1 MARHTPEGRGRR
13 ILGIVPAIFRDIRRR
28 WRESLQFSAII
39 VATSLSLVAFIFA
52 GNFLSS
58 QIANSLF
65 KERQEQALEESS
77 SGFSDVQKIFDNA
90 VASDQTEVQSLMRET
105 LTILENHGADA
116 KRQWILIPVDY
127 KHGQGY
133 VGPISQNDWMTSSS
147 VPKQLQ
153 DQVASEDGVFWQSSQ
168 VRSNGNGPEVP
179 VIFVGTKV
187 HLNQGNDYALYLV
200 YDFSSSQATL
210 NYIQLVIVAGFAIL
224 LVFVAT
230 IVWWVTRSVIRPI
243 SQTARSAERLSR
255 GHLGERVAVR
265 GENEAAVLG
274 TSFNHMADNI
284 QEQIVQLETLSKM
297 QQRFVSDVSHELRT
311 PLTTVKM
318 AAELLYSGRE
328 NLDVSFQ
335 RSTELLYHQVDRFE
349 SLLADLLEISRF
361 DAGSATLDVGT
372 ADLGDLVEDTVES
385 VRPHLDKQRLE
396 VRFHGLE
403 ERCPVQ
409 MDSRRIERVVRNLLV
424 NAIEHSEGRP
434 IDVYLASNG
443 IDAAVAVRDHG
454 VGMTME
460 QTREVFNRFWRA
472 DPSRKRTLGG
482 TGLGLSIAAEDTR
495 LHQGRLEAWGE
506 PGQGA
511 CFRLTLPLD
520 QGRPSGDSPLG
531 LPPEGVPDTPS
542 SIPAVAT
549 GTDTELPEDADSTNA
564 DMTVASTI
572 SEDDAL
578 STDQELPDNT
588 GSAPGSDDWPG
599 STEPHEEQPNQ
610 RQAPRSEE
618 DS

>member
-1 MARHTPEGRGRR
+1 MARHAPDSRARR
-13 ILGIVPAIFRDIRRR
+13 FFGAVPAFIRGTRKR
-28 WRESLQFSAII
+28 WRESLQFSAVI

-52 GNFLSS
+52 GNFLST

-127 KHGQGY
+127 NHGQGY
-133 VGPISQNDWMTSSS
+133 VGPLSQNDWMTSSS
-147 VPKQLQ
+147 VPQELQ
-153 DQVASEDGVFWQSSQ
+153 KQVAAQNGVFWQSSEVQ
-168 VRSNGNGPEVP
+168 ANGSGPELP

-200 YDFSSSQATL
+200 YDLSSSQGTL
-210 NYIQLVIVAGFAIL
+210 DYIQLVIVAGFAIL

-255 GHLGERVAVR
+255 GDLNERVVVR

-274 TSFNHMADNI
+274 TSFNHMADSI

-318 AAELLYSGRE
+318 AAELLYGGRE
-328 NLDVSFQ
+328 SLDPSFQ

-349 SLLADLLEISRF
+349 SLLSDLLEISRF
-361 DAGSATLDVGT
+361 DAGSATLDSSSV
-372 ADLGDLVEDTVES
+372 DLGDLVEDTVES
-385 VRPHLDKQRLE
+385 VRPHLEKQGLE
-396 VRFHGLE
+396 VRIHDTE
-403 ERCPVQ
+403 DRCIVD
-409 MDSRRIERVVRNLLV
+409 MDPRRIERVLRNLLV
-424 NAIEHSEGRP
+424 NAIEHSEGKP
-434 IDVYLASNG
+434 IDVYLATNAL
-443 IDAAVAVRDHG
+443 DAAVAVRDHG
-454 VGMTME
+454 MGMTAE

-506 PGQGA
+506 PEHGA
-511 CFRLTLPLD
+511 CFRLTLPKTR
-520 QGRPSGDSPLG
+520 GRPAGDSPLG
-531 LPPEGVPDTPS
+531 LPPEGVPDTPAS
-542 SIPAVAT
+542 
-549 GTDTELPEDADSTNA
+549 LPKVVGNGQSEDGNGAQEGADS
-564 DMTVASTI
+564 
-572 SEDDAL
+572 
-578 STDQELPDNT
+578 
-588 GSAPGSDDWPG
+588 
-599 STEPHEEQPNQ
+599 
-610 RQAPRSEE
+610 
-618 DS
+618 

>member
-1 MARHTPEGRGRR
+1 MAKHTPKGRGRR
-13 ILGIVPAIFRDIRRR
+13 ILGIAPAVFRGIRRR
-28 WRESLQFSAII
+28 WRESLQFSAVI
-39 VATSLSLVAFIFA
+39 VATSLALVAFIFA

-90 VASDQTEVQSLMRET
+90 VTSDQTEVQSLMRET

-116 KRQWILIPVDY
+116 KRQWVLIPVDY
-127 KHGQGY
+127 KHSQGY
-133 VGPISQNDWMTSSS
+133 VGPLSQNDWMTSSS

-153 DQVASEDGVFWQSSQ
+153 DQVAAENGVFWQSSQ
-168 VRSNGNGPEVP
+168 VRANGDGPETP

-200 YDFSSSQATL
+200 YDLSSSQDTL
-210 NYIQLVIVAGFAIL
+210 NYIQLVIIAGFAVL
-224 LVFVAT
+224 LIFVAT

-243 SQTARSAERLSR
+243 SQTARSAERLSL

-318 AAELLYSGRE
+318 AAELLYSGRD
-328 NLDVSFQ
+328 NMDASFQ
-335 RSTELLYHQVDRFE
+335 RSTELLYHQVDRFD

-372 ADLGDLVEDTVES
+372 VDLGDLVEDTVES
-385 VRPHLDKQRLE
+385 VRPHLEKQRLE

-403 ERCPVQ
+403 RRCPVQ
-409 MDSRRIERVVRNLLV
+409 MDSRRIERVLRNLMV
-424 NAIEHSEGRP
+424 NAIEHSEGQP
-434 IDVYLASNG
+434 IDIYLAANDF
-443 IDAAVAVRDHG
+443 DAAVAVRDHG
-454 VGMTME
+454 IGMTSE

-511 CFRLTLPLD
+511 CFRLTLPLV

-542 SIPAVAT
+542 SIPEVGRRESGEAETHLDEGVEEGDGWDEEA
-549 GTDTELPEDADSTNA
+549 E
-564 DMTVASTI
+564 
-572 SEDDAL
+572 SEG
-578 STDQELPDNT
+578 SLPDD
-588 GSAPGSDDWPG
+588 SDQQNRSD
-599 STEPHEEQPNQ
+599 EQPDG
-610 RQAPRSEE
+610 PRDDGSEK
-618 DS
+618 DSS